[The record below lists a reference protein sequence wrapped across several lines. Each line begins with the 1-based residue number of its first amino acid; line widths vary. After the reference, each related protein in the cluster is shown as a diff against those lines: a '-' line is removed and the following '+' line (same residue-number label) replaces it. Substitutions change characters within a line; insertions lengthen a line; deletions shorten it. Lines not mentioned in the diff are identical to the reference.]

1 VNPGAPAIVAAGPV
15 PEAARSILDRFGPFA
30 VAERDDEA
38 ALRPLLA
45 QAVGLIA
52 RGPTR
57 VSSQLLEAAPRLR
70 VIGRTGTGVDGVD
83 LAAATARRIPVVVT
97 PGVNAAAV
105 AEGTLAL
112 LLALVKRLPELDR
125 AVRAGDW
132 AARDRLVPGDLAGT
146 TLVVAGYGR
155 VGRRVAQLARAFGMD
170 VLACDPAL
178 DTEAAAADGVETV
191 SLGEAVARADH
202 LTLHVPLAGA
212 TRGLVTAD
220 LLARAR
226 PGLRLVNAS
235 RGEVAP
241 LDVLLDGLRS
251 GALGGVALDV
261 FDPEPPDPHHPLLAR
276 DDVICSPHAL
286 ALTPNTSRAVCVAM
300 AQGMAAV
307 LDGGRAPDVAN
318 AEALA

>member
-1 VNPGAPAIVAAGPV
+1 
-15 PEAARSILDRFGPFA
+15 
-30 VAERDDEA
+30 
-38 ALRPLLA
+38 
-45 QAVGLIA
+45 
-52 RGPTR
+52 
-57 VSSQLLEAAPRLR
+57 
-70 VIGRTGTGVDGVD
+70 
-83 LAAATARRIPVVVT
+83 
-97 PGVNAAAV
+97 
-105 AEGTLAL
+105 
-112 LLALVKRLPELDR
+112 
-125 AVRAGDW
+125 
-132 AARDRLVPGDLAGT
+132 
-146 TLVVAGYGR
+146 
-155 VGRRVAQLARAFGMD
+155 MD
-170 VLACDPAL
+170 VLGCDPAL
-178 DTEAAAADGVETV
+178 DAEAAADGVEAV
-191 SLGEAVARADH
+191 SLGDAVARADH
-202 LTLHVPLAGA
+202 LTLHVPLTHA

-261 FDPEPPDPHHPLLAR
+261 FDPEPPDPRHPLLAR

-286 ALTPNTSRAVCVAM
+286 ALTPNTSRAVGVAM